1 MVPVMTE
8 IMVSTHG
15 CKRVAVAG
23 LGKTGISTVRYL
35 TGQGMDVLA
44 VDTRRAPPGFKPFI
58 MGYPGLQYHLGP
70 WPPDLFDQM
79 DQVVVSPGL
88 PLTDPAL
95 QQAAAKGVELV
106 GDVELFARQVKAPV
120 LAITGS
126 NGKSTVTRL
135 LEAMLRT
142 ANKQVYA
149 GANLGEPALDLLQK
163 TRPDYY
169 LLELSSFQLET
180 VSSLR
185 PEVAV
190 ILNVTPDHMDRYQN
204 ILEYTQAKQRIYRHA
219 RTMIVNRDDA
229 LTHVI
234 CHENNSEVVGFT
246 LQTPQDNDFGVLTIE
261 QNEYLAFGNQPLLAA
276 NELALFGQHN
286 VANALAALAMGYA
299 IGLSMSAMLMALR
312 TFVGLP
318 HRMQVV
324 QRQQGVLWINDSKA
338 TNVGA
343 TLAAIRGLPGPLV
356 LIAGGEAK
364 GADFGPLAHA
374 MTEKVKAVL
383 LFGKDAELIKKS
395 IENRVEVHECHG
407 LEQCVKQAH
416 QMAVSGDTVLLAPAC
431 ASFDMFADY
440 QARGDAFIVAV
451 NQVSPHAS

>member
-1 MVPVMTE
+1 MMHVMMET
-8 IMVSTHG
+8 MVSTHG

-35 TGQGMDVLA
+35 TDQGIDVLA
-44 VDTRRAPPGFKPFI
+44 VDTRRVPPGFKQFI
-58 MGYPGLQYHLGP
+58 LGYPGLKYHLGP

-79 DQVVVSPGL
+79 DQVIVSPGL

-106 GDVELFARQVKAPV
+106 GDIELFARQVKAPV

-135 LEAMLRT
+135 LEAMLRA
-142 ANKQVYA
+142 ANKRVYA

-163 TRPDYY
+163 ATPDYY

-219 RTMIVNRDDA
+219 RKMIVNRDDA

-234 CHENNSEVVGFT
+234 CHENNEVVGFT

-261 QNEYLAFGNQPLLAA
+261 QNEYLAFGNQPLLAV
-276 NELALFGQHN
+276 NELALFGKHN

-312 TFVGLP
+312 AFVALP

-343 TLAAIRGLPGPLV
+343 TLAAIQGLPGPLV

-364 GADFGPLAHA
+364 GADFGPLAPV

-395 IENRVEVHECHG
+395 IDNRVEVYECHS
-407 LEQCVKQAH
+407 LQQCVKQAH

-451 NQVSPHAS
+451 HQVSQHAS